1 LVELWQTN
9 QKFFVLINCQG
20 LGYEIQILESFFLK
34 LKTNQI
40 SNKKITLW
48 LKHIKK
54 EDSDLLFGFTSK
66 EQKNFF
72 IEILSIRGVGSQ
84 IGMGILNKF
93 SISEVINAIKTQNK
107 KLICS
112 VPGIGQKMSDRL
124 ILELKNKFKSEL
136 QFEEEKAKD
145 EFEIKDPEI
154 NKMMQDLKLT
164 LQSLN
169 YKNKE
174 INTIMPII
182 KESTLLAKKEK
193 NLSFENLLKI
203 AKNNLDKDSSN
214 IGRWRSIIN
223 KLKINFMSLD
233 TAEKQKL
240 IETHQVHST
249 DTGSVEVQ
257 VAMLSKRISKLSDH
271 LQGNIHDFASRQG
284 LLKMIGK
291 RKRLLSYI
299 KDKNVQRYQEL
310 VKKIGIRGWSQ
321 LMKKKQSKKKTQ
333 N

>member
-1 LVELWQTN
+1 LISWINGELVELWQTN

-93 SISEVINAIKTQNK
+93 SIGEVINAIKTQNK

-124 ILELKNKFKSEL
+124 ILELKNKFKSEI
-136 QFEEEKAKD
+136 QFEEQKAKD

-154 NKMMQDLKLT
+154 NKMIEDLQLT

-174 INTIMPII
+174 IKTILPII
-182 KESTLLAKKEK
+182 INEVDFLAKKEN
-193 NLSFENLLKI
+193 NLSFENLLKL
-203 AKNNLDKDSSN
+203 AMNYLDKESSN
-214 IGRWRSIIN
+214 I
-223 KLKINFMSLD
+223 
-233 TAEKQKL
+233 
-240 IETHQVHST
+240 
-249 DTGSVEVQ
+249 
-257 VAMLSKRISKLSDH
+257 
-271 LQGNIHDFASRQG
+271 AS
-284 LLKMIGK
+284 
-291 RKRLLSYI
+291 
-299 KDKNVQRYQEL
+299 
-310 VKKIGIRGWSQ
+310 
-321 LMKKKQSKKKTQ
+321 
-333 N
+333 

>member
-1 LVELWQTN
+1 MISWINGELVESWQTN

-93 SISEVINAIKTQNK
+93 SIGEVINAIKTQNK

-124 ILELKNKFKSEL
+124 ILELNNKFKSEI
-136 QFEEEKAKD
+136 QFEDKKDKD
-145 EFEIKDPEI
+145 ELEIKDPET
-154 NKMMQDLKLT
+154 NKMIEDLQVT

-169 YKNKE
+169 YKNKD
-174 INTIMPII
+174 IKIIFPII
-182 KESTLLAKKEK
+182 LKEIDLLDKKEN
-193 NLSFENLLKI
+193 NLSFESLLKLAMNLLDKE
-203 AKNNLDKDSSN
+203 NSNLA
-214 IGRWRSIIN
+214 R
-223 KLKINFMSLD
+223 
-233 TAEKQKL
+233 
-240 IETHQVHST
+240 
-249 DTGSVEVQ
+249 
-257 VAMLSKRISKLSDH
+257 
-271 LQGNIHDFASRQG
+271 
-284 LLKMIGK
+284 
-291 RKRLLSYI
+291 
-299 KDKNVQRYQEL
+299 
-310 VKKIGIRGWSQ
+310 
-321 LMKKKQSKKKTQ
+321 
-333 N
+333 

>member
-1 LVELWQTN
+1 MISWINGELVELWQTN

-66 EQKNFF
+66 EQRNFF

-93 SISEVINAIKTQNK
+93 SIGEVINAIKTQNK

-136 QFEEEKAKD
+136 QFEEQKPID

-154 NKMMQDLKLT
+154 NKMIEDLQLT
-164 LQSLN
+164 LRSLN

-174 INTIMPII
+174 INTILPII
-182 KESTLLAKKEK
+182 INEIDFPAKKEN
-193 NLSFENLLKI
+193 NLSFENLLKL
-203 AKNNLDKDSSN
+203 AMNYLDKESSN
-214 IGRWRSIIN
+214 I
-223 KLKINFMSLD
+223 
-233 TAEKQKL
+233 
-240 IETHQVHST
+240 
-249 DTGSVEVQ
+249 
-257 VAMLSKRISKLSDH
+257 
-271 LQGNIHDFASRQG
+271 AS
-284 LLKMIGK
+284 
-291 RKRLLSYI
+291 
-299 KDKNVQRYQEL
+299 
-310 VKKIGIRGWSQ
+310 
-321 LMKKKQSKKKTQ
+321 
-333 N
+333 

>member
-1 LVELWQTN
+1 LISWINGELVETWQNN

-34 LKTNQI
+34 LKTNQT

-93 SISEVINAIKTQNK
+93 SIGEVINAIKTQNK

-112 VPGIGQKMSDRL
+112 VPGIGQKMCDRL
-124 ILELKNKFKSEL
+124 ILELKNKFKSEI
-136 QFEEEKAKD
+136 QFEKEKAKD

-154 NKMMQDLKLT
+154 NKIIEDLQLT

-174 INTIMPII
+174 IETILPII
-182 KESTLLAKKEK
+182 INKVDFLAKKEN
-193 NLSFENLLKI
+193 NLSFENLLKL
-203 AKNNLDKDSSN
+203 AMNYLDKESSN
-214 IGRWRSIIN
+214 I
-223 KLKINFMSLD
+223 
-233 TAEKQKL
+233 
-240 IETHQVHST
+240 
-249 DTGSVEVQ
+249 
-257 VAMLSKRISKLSDH
+257 
-271 LQGNIHDFASRQG
+271 AS
-284 LLKMIGK
+284 
-291 RKRLLSYI
+291 
-299 KDKNVQRYQEL
+299 
-310 VKKIGIRGWSQ
+310 
-321 LMKKKQSKKKTQ
+321 
-333 N
+333 

>member
-1 LVELWQTN
+1 MISWINGDLVDLWQTN

-93 SISEVINAIKTQNK
+93 SIGEVINAIKTQNK

-124 ILELKNKFKSEL
+124 ILELKNKFKNEI

-154 NKMMQDLKLT
+154 NKMIDDLQLT

-174 INTIMPII
+174 IQTILPII
-182 KESTLLAKKEK
+182 INEVDFFAKKEN
-193 NLSFENLLKI
+193 NLSFENLLKL
-203 AKNNLDKDSSN
+203 AMNYLDKDSSN
-214 IGRWRSIIN
+214 FVR
-223 KLKINFMSLD
+223 
-233 TAEKQKL
+233 
-240 IETHQVHST
+240 
-249 DTGSVEVQ
+249 
-257 VAMLSKRISKLSDH
+257 
-271 LQGNIHDFASRQG
+271 
-284 LLKMIGK
+284 
-291 RKRLLSYI
+291 
-299 KDKNVQRYQEL
+299 
-310 VKKIGIRGWSQ
+310 
-321 LMKKKQSKKKTQ
+321 
-333 N
+333 

>member
-1 LVELWQTN
+1 LISWINGDLVDIWQTN

-34 LKTNQI
+34 LKKNQI

-93 SISEVINAIKTQNK
+93 SIGEVINAIKTQNK

-124 ILELKNKFKSEL
+124 ILELKNKFKSEI
-136 QFEEEKAKD
+136 QFEEEKAND

-154 NKMMQDLKLT
+154 NKMIEDLQLT

-174 INTIMPII
+174 IKTILPII
-182 KESTLLAKKEK
+182 INEADFLTKKEN
-193 NLSFENLLKI
+193 NLSFENLLKL
-203 AKNNLDKDSSN
+203 AMNYLDKESSN
-214 IGRWRSIIN
+214 I
-223 KLKINFMSLD
+223 
-233 TAEKQKL
+233 
-240 IETHQVHST
+240 
-249 DTGSVEVQ
+249 
-257 VAMLSKRISKLSDH
+257 
-271 LQGNIHDFASRQG
+271 AS
-284 LLKMIGK
+284 
-291 RKRLLSYI
+291 
-299 KDKNVQRYQEL
+299 
-310 VKKIGIRGWSQ
+310 
-321 LMKKKQSKKKTQ
+321 
-333 N
+333 

>member
-1 LVELWQTN
+1 MISWINGELVELWQTN

-40 SNKKITLW
+40 SNKNITLW

-93 SISEVINAIKTQNK
+93 SIGEVINAIKTQNK

-124 ILELKNKFKSEL
+124 ILELKNKFKSEI

-154 NKMMQDLKLT
+154 NKMIDDLQLT

-174 INTIMPII
+174 IKTILPII
-182 KESTLLAKKEK
+182 INEVDFLAKKEN
-193 NLSFENLLKI
+193 NLSFENLLKL
-203 AKNNLDKDSSN
+203 AMNYLDKESSN
-214 IGRWRSIIN
+214 I
-223 KLKINFMSLD
+223 
-233 TAEKQKL
+233 
-240 IETHQVHST
+240 
-249 DTGSVEVQ
+249 
-257 VAMLSKRISKLSDH
+257 
-271 LQGNIHDFASRQG
+271 AS
-284 LLKMIGK
+284 
-291 RKRLLSYI
+291 
-299 KDKNVQRYQEL
+299 
-310 VKKIGIRGWSQ
+310 
-321 LMKKKQSKKKTQ
+321 
-333 N
+333 